1 MSQSE
6 TVVSLDDVRIE
17 FEKSKL
23 FGLADEERIR
33 AVNDVSLDIYENE
46 VVALVGES
54 GCGKT
59 TLGKTA
65 IGLNRPTD
73 GSVRYRG
80 QDIFETKDQ
89 SGVFSGLL
97 GGEDDLA
104 HSYSQI
110 RKSLQIIH
118 QDPESSLDGNDTVE
132 GILAEPLRR
141 WEPELSKQDRRER
154 IYAFLDYVG
163 MVPPEDFASRYPH
176 QMSGG
181 QQQRIAL
188 IRSLLMQPDLILADE
203 SISALDVSLR
213 VNMMDLMLDLQ
224 NTMDTSY
231 LFITHDL
238 STARYMTEKSNGRIG
253 IMYLGELVEIGP
265 VEQIMNNPQHPYT
278 EALLWATPDMG
289 SQEALGQTQGLE
301 AAPLRRLDVP
311 DLEDPPSGCSFH
323 PRCPEAREV
332 CRQEAPTSTEVEPG
346 HEANCFRTETT
357 HEYWQSEELGD
368 ADEMEATEF

>member
-97 GGEDDLA
+97 GGGDDFEY
-104 HSYSQI
+104 SYSEI
-110 RKSLQIIH
+110 RKALQIIH
-118 QDPESSLDGNDTVE
+118 QDPESSLDGNDTIE

-163 MVPPEDFASRYPH
+163 MAPPEDFASRYPH

-253 IMYLGELVEIGP
+253 IMYLGDLVEIGP

-278 EALLWATPDMG
+278 KALLWATPDMG
-289 SQEALGQTQGLE
+289 SQEALGQTRGLE
-301 AAPLRRLDVP
+301 EAPLRRLDVP
-311 DLEDPPSGCSFH
+311 DLENPPSGCSFH
-323 PRCPEAREV
+323 PRCPEAREA
-332 CRQEAPTSTEVEPG
+332 CRQETPTPTEIEPG
-346 HEANCFRTETT
+346 HEANCFRTEDT

-368 ADEMEATEF
+368 ADEMEVTEL